1 MYSPETGRLSLFR
14 WTLGAASA
22 RLTPGSL
29 NDLAVGPHNLHIL
42 PGYLDGQMPYV
53 SGAFHR

>member
-1 MYSPETGRLSLFR
+1 M
-14 WTLGAASA
+14 
-22 RLTPGSL
+22 

-53 SGAFHR
+53 PGAFHR